1 MSSWIY
7 ILLAI
12 VLEVVATSCMKL
24 SEGFSKVVPSVLMFV
39 CYGLCFSLLALA
51 LKKLE
56 LGVVY
61 AVWSGLGTILIAA
74 IGIIWFHESASLVK
88 IGAILLIIIGVVILK
103 VNHEPVTIQGRE
115 MLLEESALN
124 VYFETTEPVKTQ
136 DMLPTVE
143 DAALLMSQMPIKSP
157 ELENL

>member
-1 MSSWIY
+1 M
-7 ILLAI
+7 LAI

-24 SEGFSKVVPSVLMFV
+24 SEGFSKVLPSVLMFV
-39 CYGLCFSLLALA
+39 CYGLCFTILAFA
-51 LKKLE
+51 LKKIE

-61 AVWSGLGTILIAA
+61 AVWSGLGTISIAA
-74 IGIIWFHESASLVK
+74 IGIICFHESASPLK

-103 VNHEPVTIQGRE
+103 LNHEPVTTIQGKE

-124 VYFETTEPVKTQ
+124 VYLETTEPVKTQ

-143 DAALLMSQMPIKSP
+143 EAALLMSQMPIKSP